1 MTRPHRKGDARLGGR
16 SSRAE
21 RGFTLVELLVVVAII
36 GILASIAVINLQ
48 SALDKSRQRRTMTN
62 IRSVATAIMAYGA
75 DFGYLPADGLQGN
88 ALRDSLRPNV
98 FKDLS
103 VQDAWMNNLVY
114 NTDQSHYTVESYGR
128 DGTDG
133 PADITNATRTKFDN
147 DIVMV
152 DGLFTASP
160 ES

>member
-1 MTRPHRKGDARLGGR
+1 MKQQQSSRDDRPAARPA
-16 SSRAE
+16 RAE

-36 GILASIAVINLQ
+36 GILASIAVVNLQ
-48 SALDKSRQRRTMTN
+48 SALDKSKQRRTMTN

-75 DFGYLPADGLQGN
+75 DFGFLPADGLQGS

-98 FKDLS
+98 FKDLT
-103 VQDAWMNNLVY
+103 VDDAWNNNLVY
-114 NTDQSHYTVESYGR
+114 STDQIHYTVESYGR

-133 PADITNATRTKFDN
+133 PADVTTATRTQFEN
-147 DIVMV
+147 DILMV

>member
-1 MTRPHRKGDARLGGR
+1 MMRLQSKQGGQPGGR
-16 SSRAE
+16 SSRDG

-36 GILASIAVINLQ
+36 GILASIAVVNLQ

-62 IRSVATAIMAYGA
+62 IRSVAGALMAYGA
-75 DFGYLPADGLQGN
+75 DFGYLPADGIQGSV
-88 ALRDSLRPNV
+88 LRDSLRPNV

-103 VQDAWMNNLVY
+103 VQDAWNVNLAY

-133 PADITNATRTKFDN
+133 PADITTATRTKFDY

>member
-1 MTRPHRKGDARLGGR
+1 MTRPHSKRPGR
-16 SSRAE
+16 PDGQPANHE

-36 GILASIAVINLQ
+36 GILASIAVVNLQ

-62 IRSVATAIMAYGA
+62 IRSVAGAIMAYGA
-75 DFGYLPADGLQGN
+75 DFGYMPTDGIQGN
-88 ALRDSLRPNV
+88 VLRNALRPNV

-103 VQDAWMNNLVY
+103 VQDAWMNNLIY
-114 NTDQSHYTVESYGR
+114 NTDQSHYTVESFGR
-128 DGTDG
+128 DGIDG
-133 PADITNATRTKFDN
+133 PADITNATRSQFDN
-147 DIVMV
+147 DILMV